1 MDGLAGES
9 PADSGGGQNLM
20 HQPKSQ
26 PVTTRDVWI
35 TWYPLALSW
44 LMMGIELPL
53 LSAVVARLANP
64 EVNLGAYGGVVFP
77 LALLIEAPIIMLLTA
92 STKLSR
98 DLASY
103 RKLWRFMM
111 IAGGALSALH
121 LLIGVM
127 PPLFN
132 WLVGDLL
139 GVKDDKL
146 LDASRLGM
154 IIMTPWTWAIAHR
167 RFNQGVLIRFGRS
180 KAVTWGT
187 LVRLAADVAVLATS
201 YALAKRASLPE
212 MGIIA
217 ATAAVS
223 AGVVAEAVYAAW
235 IVRPIIRDVL
245 PTVKSSE
252 PPLDRKR
259 FLSFYVPLAL
269 SPLLGLAAQP
279 ILTAGISRMPS
290 PTESLAILPA
300 LNGFTFLFRSISLA
314 FLEVVVAL
322 VERPGSYAALRRFA
336 WRAAL
341 GVFCLQLLIIA
352 TPLAKGWFG
361 TVSGL
366 DTDLARLASQAV
378 WAALTFAAIGFGNS
392 LCQGLLVHSHKTRA
406 VTESVAM
413 FLIVIIIGLTV
424 GAHSDWL
431 AGAIF
436 AYIVYSLGQA
446 AQFGWLYIRSRPE
459 RRALSQ
465 GE

>member
-1 MDGLAGES
+1 M
-9 PADSGGGQNLM
+9 
-20 HQPKSQ
+20 
-26 PVTTRDVWI
+26 
-35 TWYPLALSW
+35 
-44 LMMGIELPL
+44 
-53 LSAVVARLANP
+53 
-64 EVNLGAYGGVVFP
+64 F
-77 LALLIEAPIIMLLTA
+77 
-92 STKLSR
+92 
-98 DLASY
+98 
-103 RKLWRFMM
+103 
-111 IAGGALSALH
+111 
-121 LLIGVM
+121 
-127 PPLFN
+127 
-132 WLVGDLL
+132 
-139 GVKDDKL
+139 
-146 LDASRLGM
+146 
-154 IIMTPWTWAIAHR
+154 
-167 RFNQGVLIRFGRS
+167 
-180 KAVTWGT
+180 
-187 LVRLAADVAVLATS
+187 
-201 YALAKRASLPE
+201 
-212 MGIIA
+212 
-217 ATAAVS
+217 
-223 AGVVAEAVYAAW
+223 
-235 IVRPIIRDVL
+235 IRD
-245 PTVKSSE
+245 
-252 PPLDRKR
+252 R
-259 FLSFYVPLAL
+259 

-352 TPLAKGWFG
+352 SPLAKGWFG

>member
-1 MDGLAGES
+1 MDVLSRES
-9 PADSGGGQNLM
+9 PPMSGDGQNLM

-26 PVTTRDVWI
+26 PVTNRDVWK

-53 LSAVVARLANP
+53 LSAVVARLDNP

-98 DLASY
+98 DLVSY

-111 IAGGALSALH
+111 IAGGGLSALH
-121 LLIGVM
+121 LLVAIT
-127 PPLFN
+127 PLFD
-132 WLVGDLL
+132 WLVGGLL
-139 GVKDDKL
+139 GVEPDIL
-146 LDASRLGM
+146 EASRLGM

-167 RFNQGVLIRFGRS
+167 RFNQGVLIRFGRPR
-180 KAVTWGT
+180 AVTWGT
-187 LVRLAADVAVLATS
+187 LVRLVADVTVLLICYT
-201 YALAKRASLPE
+201 LTKRIDLPE
-212 MGIIA
+212 LGIIA

-235 IVRPIIRDVL
+235 IVRPVVRDVL
-245 PTVKSSE
+245 PTVKPSD
-252 PPLDRKR
+252 PPLNRKR

-279 ILTAGISRMPS
+279 MLTAGISRMPS

-322 VERPGSYAALRRFA
+322 VERPGGYAALRRFV

-341 GVFCLQLLIIA
+341 GVFFLQLLIVA
-352 TPLAKGWFG
+352 TPLAKGWFS

-366 DTDLARLASQAV
+366 DTDLAKLASQAV
-378 WAALTFAAIGFGNS
+378 WAALTLAATGFGNS
-392 LCQGLLVHSHKTRA
+392 LFQGVLVHSNKTRS
-406 VTESVAM
+406 VTESVVM
-413 FLIVIIIGLTV
+413 FLVVIVAGLMV
-424 GAHSDWL
+424 GAHGDWL

-436 AYIVYSLGQA
+436 AYMVYAVGQA
-446 AQFGWLYIRSRPE
+446 AQFAWLYIRSRPD
-459 RRALSQ
+459 RRALGQ
-465 GE
+465 AE

>member
-26 PVTTRDVWI
+26 PVTTRDVWK

-103 RKLWRFMM
+103 KKLWRFMM
-111 IAGGALSALH
+111 LAGGGLSALH
-121 LLIGVM
+121 LLVAVT
-127 PPLFN
+127 PLFD
-132 WLVGDLL
+132 WLVGGLL
-139 GVKDDKL
+139 GVEGDIL
-146 LDASRLGM
+146 EASRLGM

-180 KAVTWGT
+180 RAVTWGT
-187 LVRLAADVAVLATS
+187 LVRLAADVTVLLICC
-201 YALAKRASLPE
+201 ALAKRIDLPQL
-212 MGIIA
+212 GIIA

-235 IVRPIIRDVL
+235 IVRPVVRDVL
-245 PTVKSSE
+245 PGERSAE
-252 PPLDRKR
+252 PPLDRRR

-279 ILTAGISRMPS
+279 MLTAGISRMPS

-300 LNGFTFLFRSISLA
+300 LNGFTFLFRSVSLA

-322 VERPGSYAALRRFA
+322 VERPGGYAALRRFVC
-336 WRAAL
+336 WAAL
-341 GVFCLQLLIIA
+341 GVFGLQLLIVA
-352 TPLAKGWFG
+352 TPLANGWFG

-366 DTDLARLASQAV
+366 NPDLAKLASQAV
-378 WAALTFAAIGFGNS
+378 WAALMLAAFGFGS
-392 LCQGLLVHSHKTRA
+392 SFFQGLLVHSHKTRS
-406 VTESVAM
+406 VTESVMA
-413 FLIVIIIGLTV
+413 FLLVIVAGLTV
-424 GAHSDWL
+424 GAHGDWL

-446 AQFGWLYIRSRPE
+446 AQFGWLFIRSRPD
-459 RRALSQ
+459 RQALGRA
-465 GE
+465 E

>member
-1 MDGLAGES
+1 
-9 PADSGGGQNLM
+9 M

-26 PVTTRDVWI
+26 PVTTREVWR

-53 LSAVVARLANP
+53 LSAVVARLSNH

-98 DLASY
+98 DLDSY
-103 RKLWRFMM
+103 KKLWRFMM
-111 IAGGALSALH
+111 IAGGTLSALH
-121 LLIGVM
+121 LLVAVT
-127 PPLFN
+127 PLFDL
-132 WLVGDLL
+132 LVGGLL
-139 GVKDDKL
+139 GVEGEIL
-146 LDASRLGM
+146 EASRLGM

-180 KAVTWGT
+180 KAVTRGT
-187 LVRLAADVAVLATS
+187 LVRLAADIAVLGAG
-201 YALAKRASLPE
+201 YALAGRIDLPE
-212 MGIIA
+212 LGIIV

-235 IVRPIIRDVL
+235 IVRPIIRKIL
-245 PTVKSSE
+245 PAVQSTE
-252 PPLDRKR
+252 PPLNRKR

-279 ILTAGISRMPS
+279 LLTAGISRMPS
-290 PTESLAILPA
+290 TLESLAILPA

-322 VERPGSYAALRRFA
+322 IERPGSYVALRSFA

-341 GVFCLQLLIIA
+341 GLFCLQLLIIA
-352 TPLAKGWFG
+352 SPLAKGWFSA
-361 TVSGL
+361 VSGL
-366 DTDLARLASQAV
+366 DKPLTELASQAV
-378 WAALTFAAIGFGNS
+378 WAALPLAALGFGNS
-392 LCQGLLVHSHKTRA
+392 FCQGLLVHSHKTRSI
-406 VTESVAM
+406 TQSVAM
-413 FLIVIIIGLTV
+413 FLIVIVVGLTA
-424 GAHSDWL
+424 GAHGDWL

-446 AQFGWLYIRSRPE
+446 AQFGWLLIRSHPDRQ
-459 RRALSQ
+459 ALGQ
-465 GE
+465 RE

>member
-1 MDGLAGES
+1 
-9 PADSGGGQNLM
+9 M

-26 PVTTRDVWI
+26 PVTTRDVWK

-121 LLIGVM
+121 LLVAVT

-180 KAVTWGT
+180 KAVT
-187 LVRLAADVAVLATS
+187 
-201 YALAKRASLPE
+201 
-212 MGIIA
+212 
-217 ATAAVS
+217 
-223 AGVVAEAVYAAW
+223 
-235 IVRPIIRDVL
+235 
-245 PTVKSSE
+245 
-252 PPLDRKR
+252 
-259 FLSFYVPLAL
+259 
-269 SPLLGLAAQP
+269 
-279 ILTAGISRMPS
+279 
-290 PTESLAILPA
+290 
-300 LNGFTFLFRSISLA
+300 
-314 FLEVVVAL
+314 
-322 VERPGSYAALRRFA
+322 
-336 WRAAL
+336 
-341 GVFCLQLLIIA
+341 
-352 TPLAKGWFG
+352 
-361 TVSGL
+361 
-366 DTDLARLASQAV
+366 
-378 WAALTFAAIGFGNS
+378 
-392 LCQGLLVHSHKTRA
+392 
-406 VTESVAM
+406 
-413 FLIVIIIGLTV
+413 
-424 GAHSDWL
+424 
-431 AGAIF
+431 
-436 AYIVYSLGQA
+436 
-446 AQFGWLYIRSRPE
+446 
-459 RRALSQ
+459 
-465 GE
+465 